1 MRRRAF
7 TLIELLVVIAI
18 MGLLIAIILPAVQ
31 AAREAA
37 RRTQCR
43 NNLKQF
49 GLALHVYHDS
59 HATLPPGY
67 LFFGPYGPPHA
78 TTSAAPSA
86 AGVDTMYIFDAPPP
100 GIQMD
105 PNDPGWSWLAL
116 ILPYIDQGPLHNQ
129 IDFNQPVAVDT
140 HLPTRTRSI
149 PVANCPSDYGSGVF
163 TVLSEVNQ
171 SMGQAHTTSYAAC
184 FGSFGL
190 INTDPDFGNGLF
202 QRNSRVRLRDIVD
215 GQSTTIAVGER
226 AALFA
231 KAPWAGV
238 ISGGTVRT
246 TPGAPVFT
254 STVELAPAMAL
265 SRMGNRSLNSPF
277 SEPYDFFSGHADIAY
292 FLFADGSVRSLTGST
307 DQSLL
312 HAMATRADGEVVAND

>member
-1 MRRRAF
+1 MRRRGF
-7 TLIELLVVIAI
+7 TLIEVLVVIAI
-18 MGLLIAIILPAVQ
+18 MGVLIAILLPAVQ
-31 AAREAA
+31 SAREAA

-43 NNLKQF
+43 NNLKQI
-49 GLALHVYHDS
+49 GLALHIYHDT

-67 LFFGPYGPPHA
+67 LFFGTAGTPPGA
-78 TTSAAPSA
+78 PSAAPSA
-86 AGVDTMYIFDAPPP
+86 VGVDKMYIFDAPPP

-116 ILPYIDQGPLHNQ
+116 TLPYIDQGALHNQ
-129 IDFNQPVAVDT
+129 IDFNQAVGVDA
-140 HLPTRTRSI
+140 HIPIRTRSI

-163 TVLSEVNQ
+163 TVLNEVNE
-171 SMGQAHTTSYAAC
+171 SMGQAHTTSYAAS

-202 QRNSRVRLRDIVD
+202 QRNSRIRMRDIVD
-215 GQSTTIAVGER
+215 GQSMTIAVGER

-254 STVELAPAMAL
+254 ATVELAPAMAL

-277 SEPYDFFSGHADIAY
+277 SEPYDYFSGHGQVVY

-307 DQSLL
+307 DHSLL
-312 HAMATRADGEVVAND
+312 HAMATRAEGEVVSVQ